1 MKFEE
6 KRKDEGHK
14 HLPVFYEEGIP
25 LMKITKYGACIEF
38 RFSQLN
44 LLETIYLC
52 PDYQSLSPHTKKTRR
67 QKGKVMWGQTLYS
80 VHKVGTLT

>member
-6 KRKDEGHK
+6 KRKEEGDK

-25 LMKITKYGACIEF
+25 LMKIPKYGACSEF

-44 LLETIYLC
+44 LLEAIYSC
-52 PDYQSLSPHTKKTRR
+52 ADYQSLPPHTKKTRR
-67 QKGKVMWGQTLYS
+67 QKGKVMWGQTILS
-80 VHKVGTLT
+80 TRWGR